1 MSFVEGIFAGC
12 NRNLAIFDYNNE
24 SKVLA
29 YGSSN
34 TVSVTSPIF
43 NDQGYDIGTQVIST
57 LKHHSRAV
65 ASVKWLQKSGI
76 LLSACEGGVVNLWKR
91 IDGTGGAQY
100 TLLQGLKPTE
110 HAISGIGLVTNDD
123 KCLDFV
129 VADSNG
135 MLYYY
140 AFDTDVHRFV
150 ELAQTELPYGYY
162 AMGVNIVRVSD
173 TEMVVVTGGSK
184 PVLQVLTFDK
194 VGNSFALQATITGHD
209 DWVRS
214 IDSRE
219 IKTEDVDVDGVRVER
234 RRVVVATA
242 SLDRVI
248 RLWNLTVEDA
258 AAPVHV
264 ETNKLKLL
272 TSKEFKFSTLTKRYV
287 ISLDAILMGH
297 DDWVSEVSWKESE
310 VESGLQE
317 YNSLQLVS
325 SSADS
330 SIMVWQPDELSGV
343 WFPETRLG
351 EIAIKGASTATG
363 SSGGFYCSKWIVDR
377 ASGCEIVFSNGK
389 TGSFRCWVK
398 KDDGSFERK
407 TCLTGPVRGVTD
419 ISWSESG
426 DYVLVTS
433 LDQSTRL
440 YARYKG
446 NGKWY
451 EFGRPQIHGYDMITV
466 KSMTETQFVSGG
478 DEKVVRVFDMPRN
491 VAEMLERVA
500 FVRIGNDNGTLP
512 EFASVPVLGLSN
524 KANIDNNEVGENG
537 EAEIVSEVLSELNE
551 PPVEDILQRHTLW
564 PESEKLYGHGFEI
577 TTLDA
582 CKDRSIVSSA
592 CRSNVSK
599 HAVIR
604 NFNTSTWLENS
615 ETLAAHDL
623 TITRLRYSLP
633 DDENLNEYL
642 LAVSRDRKFSLW
654 LREGERFELVKI
666 QEKAHSRIIWDCAWV
681 NFGGC
686 VSFVTVSRDKEMKL
700 WKFENGDVL
709 CTGSVRF
716 AESAVT
722 AVDSVKTGRVGV
734 FKLVVG
740 LDNGDVY
747 LYSVDVVS
755 NEFEELKKVEE
766 GLLPGG
772 SISRIS
778 ICDKGVEGG
787 DERENVVC
795 IGSEDSSLRFLRL

>member
-1 MSFVEGIFAGC
+1 MSVVEGIFAGC
-12 NRNLAIFDYNNE
+12 NRNLAIFDYDYQ

-29 YGSSN
+29 YGSAN
-34 TVSVTSPIF
+34 TVSVTTPIF
-43 NDQGYDIGTQVIST
+43 NESGYDIGTQVVAT
-57 LKHHSRAV
+57 LKHHTRAV
-65 ASVKWLQKSGI
+65 SCVKWLHKSSI

-91 IDGTGGAQY
+91 SKDGTY

-123 KCLDFV
+123 KCFDFV
-129 VADSNG
+129 VADSKG
-135 MLYYY
+135 MLFYYS
-140 AFDTDVHRFV
+140 FESDVHRFM
-150 ELAQTELPYGYY
+150 ERAQIELPFGYY
-162 AMGVNIVRVSD
+162 AMGVNILRISE
-173 TEMVVVTGGSK
+173 TEMVIVTGGSK

-194 VGNSFALQATITGHD
+194 MVNLFVLQATVPGHD

-219 IKTEDVDVDGVRVER
+219 IKTESVDVNGVPVEKR
-234 RRVVVATA
+234 RIVIATG
-242 SLDRVI
+242 SLDRII
-248 RLWNLTVEDA
+248 RLWNLTVEDV
-258 AAPVHV
+258 AAPVYV

-272 TSKEFKFSTLTKRYV
+272 TSKEFKFTTLTKRYV
-287 ISLDAILMGH
+287 LSLDAILMGH
-297 DDWVSEVSWKESE
+297 DDWVSEVSWKE
-310 VESGLQE
+310 GDCGMQE

-330 SIMVWQPDELSGV
+330 SVMVWQPDQLSGV

-363 SSGGFYCSKWIVDR
+363 SSGGFYCSKWIADDK
-377 ASGCEIVFSNGK
+377 SGAEIVLSNGK

-398 KDDGSFERK
+398 QIDGSFERK

-419 ISWSESG
+419 ISWSPSG
-426 DYVLVTS
+426 EYVLATS

-451 EFGRPQIHGYDMITV
+451 EFGRPQIHGYDMISV
-466 KSMTETQFVSGG
+466 KLMTDTKFVSGG
-478 DEKVVRVFDMPRN
+478 DEKVVRVFEMPRN

-500 FVRIGNDNGTLP
+500 NVSVSSGNITLP

-524 KANIDNNEVGENG
+524 KANIDENDEGVAGES
-537 EAEIVSEVLSELNE
+537 EIVSDILVDLIQ
-551 PPVEDILQRHTLW
+551 PPVEDVLQRHTLW
-564 PESEKLYGHGFEI
+564 PECEKLYGHGFEI

-582 CKDRSIVSSA
+582 SKDRSIVSSA
-592 CRSNVSK
+592 CRSNVAK

-604 NFNTSTWLENS
+604 NFNSSTWLQCS

-633 DDENLNEYL
+633 DDDNKNEYL

-654 LREGERFELVKI
+654 LRHGEEFKLIKV

-681 NFGGC
+681 NFGDNI
-686 VSFVTVSRDKEMKL
+686 SFVTVSRDKEMRL
-700 WKFENGDVL
+700 WKLENDDVV

-716 AESAVT
+716 EESAVT
-722 AVDSVKTGRVGV
+722 AIDSVKTAQKGV

-747 LYSVDVVS
+747 VYIVDVLH
-755 NEFEELKKVEE
+755 NEFEELMKIEE
-766 GLLPGG
+766 SLLPGAG
-772 SISRIS
+772 ISRIS
-778 ICDKGVEGG
+778 ICDKNV
-787 DERENVVC
+787 DDTNVVC
-795 IGSEDSSLRFLRL
+795 IGSDDSSLRFLRI